1 MAATIGGTIKVNVT
15 GGDFAGV
22 YTGDFA
28 YDDTHLTKV
37 GTELMT
43 INGGGGNGII
53 PGLLSMN
60 FRFLDFATGLNP
72 VTYTADDVDEFP
84 DYPLL
89 YLENGIPTQ
98 FAFQFFSTSGNDGL
112 MFGDPRSFNFALRNG
127 TIGGDGIVSLEI
139 TEPTTEPTPVPENS
153 SPVASLL
160 AFLGL
165 GAVHFWRKWR
175 KGNN

>member
-15 GGDFAGV
+15 GGDFAGI

-37 GTELMT
+37 GSEFMT

-60 FRFLDFATGLNP
+60 FRFLDFATGLNL
-72 VTYTADDVDEFP
+72 VTYTASDVDGFP
-84 DYPLL
+84 EYPLL
-89 YLENGIPTQ
+89 YFENGIPTQ
-98 FAFQFFSTSGNDGL
+98 FALQLFSASGKDAL
-112 MFGDPRSFNFALRNG
+112 MFGDPKSFNFALRNG
-127 TIGGDGIVSLEI
+127 TIGGDGSVTLEI

-153 SPVASLL
+153 SPFASLL

-165 GAVHFWRKWR
+165 GGVHLWRKSR
-175 KGNN
+175 KS